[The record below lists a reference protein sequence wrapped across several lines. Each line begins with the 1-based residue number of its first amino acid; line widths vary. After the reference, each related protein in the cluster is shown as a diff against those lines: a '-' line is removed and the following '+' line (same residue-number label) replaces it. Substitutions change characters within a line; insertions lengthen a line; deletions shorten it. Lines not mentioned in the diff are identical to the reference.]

1 MTIDEA
7 ARKLADMYQK
17 GAAQKEQVTHIH
29 LFAITYADE
38 ITGMSLPEVL
48 ARAGLPDSYKT
59 ELRKGI
65 NLAKYV
71 RPKD

>member
-7 ARKLADMYQK
+7 ARKLAEMSQK
-17 GAAQKEQVTHIH
+17 GAVMNEKVAHIH

-38 ITGMSLPEVL
+38 INSMSLPEVVAL
-48 ARAGLPDSYKT
+48 AGLPDTYKT

-71 RPKD
+71 RPID

>member
-1 MTIDEA
+1 MKINEA
-7 ARKLADMYQK
+7 ARRLAEMYQK

-38 ITGMSLPEVL
+38 ITGMSLPEIL
-48 ARAGLPDSYKT
+48 AQAGLPASYKT

-71 RPKD
+71 RPKN

>member
-7 ARKLADMYQK
+7 ARKLADMYRK

-29 LFAITYADE
+29 LFAIMFADE
-38 ITGMSLPEVL
+38 ISGMSLPEIL
-48 ARAGLPDSYKT
+48 ERAGLPDSYKT

>member
-38 ITGMSLPEVL
+38 ITGMSLPEIL
-48 ARAGLPDSYKT
+48 ARARLPDSYKT

>member
-1 MTIDEA
+1 MTIEEA
-7 ARKLADMYQK
+7 ARKLAKMYQK
-17 GAAQKEQVTHIH
+17 GAAQKERVTHIH

-38 ITGMSLPEVL
+38 ITGMSLPEILVG
-48 ARAGLPDSYKT
+48 ADLPDSYKT